1 MNSQQRYR
9 MKYLGWL
16 TETVSDFLNAKVL
29 SDMLYGLLCFLVLI
43 LFPISMPTITV
54 MRMVITKRN
63 LRKEYGHNEL
73 MSDD

>member
-16 TETVSDFLNAKVL
+16 SETVSDFINTRVL
-29 SDMLYGLLCFLVLI
+29 GDMLYGLLCFLVLI
-43 LFPISMPTITV
+43 LLPISMPTIAV
-54 MRMVITKRN
+54 IRMVVTKRR